1 MSRSFYYYLFSVVF
15 SLTGLVILYDASPQ
29 VAMAVFILEWG
40 QNCKIK
46 ADALNILENMKN
58 KLKSLKKEAA

>member
-1 MSRSFYYYLFSVVF
+1 
-15 SLTGLVILYDASPQ
+15 VILYDASPQ